1 MKILKVSVASVLLY
15 MFFLAHSVSLVSCTK
30 TNIEHDTTVINH
42 HDTTIIN
49 RTDTLIVPDSIY
61 SITDGLVAYY
71 NFNGGNLN
79 DSSGYGNNIVFS
91 NATPTIDRFGNANNA
106 FLFNGTSN
114 YMYVKNASSLNPNN
128 TITIMA
134 IVKIN
139 GFYNGGCNVNQ
150 ILGKGIDKTYGQYS
164 LRFSDY
170 VTNSCSIAANT
181 NQETFSAVYASQIG
195 TTSVDTSYIKTGVWY
210 NLIFSYDGFEG
221 RYFINGQ
228 LKKTWVSFTNLTPNT
243 NNLYIGAYEVMSQF
257 PYWFNGVIDEIR
269 IYNRGLPYGAI
280 KELNELKE

>member
-1 MKILKVSVASVLLY
+1 MKILKVSLASLLLY
-15 MFFLAHSVSLVSCTK
+15 TFFLAHSVSLVSCTK
-30 TNIEHDTTVINH
+30 TKIEHDTTFVNH

-49 RTDTLIVPDSIY
+49 HTDTLIVSDSIY

-79 DSSGYGNNIVFS
+79 DSSGYENNIVFS
-91 NATPTIDRFGNANNA
+91 NATPTADRFGKPNNA
-106 FLFNGTSN
+106 FLFNGASN

-128 TITIMA
+128 AITLMA

-139 GFYNGGCNVNQ
+139 GFYNGECNVNQ

-170 VTNSCSIAANT
+170 VANSCAISANT
-181 NQETFSAVYASQIG
+181 NHESFSAVYASQIG
-195 TTSVDTSYIKTGVWY
+195 DSIGAPYIKTGVWY
-210 NLIFSYDGFEG
+210 NLIFTYDGIEG
-221 RYFINGQ
+221 RFFINGQ
-228 LKKTWVSFTNLTPNT
+228 MVKSWKAFSNLTPNT
-243 NNLYIGAYEVMSQF
+243 NNLYIGAYEVMSQY